1 MVPLELVW
9 EEKARRRGRVDGL
22 RAFLQFFPNV
32 VRDEIPVSQC
42 LWTGESVEVVIELED
57 YVINIRLIFER
68 GTVCTGWRVNGKGV
82 G

>member
-42 LWTGESVEVVIELED
+42 LWTGESIEVIIEL
-57 YVINIRLIFER
+57 
-68 GTVCTGWRVNGKGV
+68 
-82 G
+82 